1 MNDTFEIRE
10 NFIHEKIH
18 FGFSAFVAAHALVE
32 GSLKREK
39 KSSEKNLFKVFF
51 WSTEMSRLIESNIW
65 LQRNRSFAYSPF
77 SGFFQKQKKEELSDS

>member
-1 MNDTFEIRE
+1 MNDTFEIGE
-10 NFIHEKIH
+10 NFIHEKFH

-32 GSLKREK
+32 GSLKR
-39 KSSEKNLFKVFF
+39 EKNLFKVFF

-77 SGFFQKQKKEELSDS
+77 SGFFQKQKKKNYLTVKK